1 MAALRLGWAAIRQ
14 LLRDRYKGERL
25 WLLGFSNS
33 SMDFSNARLANITQV
48 LQRSSRALVNVNI
61 SSIRAKRSRRGHE
74 QKCHWNWEEQSN
86 YKVR

>member
-48 LQRSSRALVNVNI
+48 LQSPSRTLVNVDI
-61 SSIRAKRSRRGHE
+61 STYSAGRTHEGHE
-74 QKCHWNWEEQSN
+74 QKCHWNWEEQFN
-86 YKVR
+86 YKAR